1 MTRKLAWLL
10 SVIATL
16 SVLSTGSAVKLT
28 LPLNTIK
35 LPKGFSIALYTN
47 EKVPGPRQLALS
59 HGYNSSWPDASIVYV
74 GTTNESTVRLC
85 R

>member
-1 MTRKLAWLL
+1 MTRTLAWLL
-10 SVIATL
+10 CLLAT
-16 SVLSTGSAVKLT
+16 LSTGSAVKLT

-35 LPKGFSIALYTN
+35 LPKGFRISLYTD

-59 HGYNSSWPDASIVYV
+59 HGYNSSWPKASVVYV